1 MRAHSRYFRDFLAFL
16 VVAGL
21 SLPQVSTIDILAYME
36 YLHGNGMSP
45 SNITNYVTGIRALH
59 ILYGLETHKFR
70 DQRLP
75 LFIKALQIN
84 RPLKPTIVLTLDVEF
99 LERIVNISL
108 QLQFPLVFQSLYLFC
123 FSFLRLF
130 NILPHSASAFDN
142 SRHLGRGDVIFGH
155 SKAVIVVKWSKTLQN
170 RCKTATVS
178 IPVLPLSPLCPVNA
192 LLAMSNALPASCDS
206 PLFQISKA
214 GVLSPLTGSR
224 ARKHLKHN
232 SAVLVLQKPLTFH
245 DFRRAGASWAFQH
258 GVSVQDIQAQGT
270 WSSQCVWRYMH
281 LPFTG
286 SSRVAAAFRAQLS
299 P

>member
-1 MRAHSRYFRDFLAFL
+1 MRAYSRYFRDFLAFL

-59 ILYGLETHKFR
+59 ILYGLETHQFR

-84 RPLKPTIVLTLDVEF
+84 RPLKPTIVLTLDVEL

-123 FSFLRLF
+123 FFSFLRLS

-142 SRHLGRGDVIFGH
+142 SRHLCRGCYF
-155 SKAVIVVKWSKTLQN
+155 W
-170 RCKTATVS
+170 
-178 IPVLPLSPLCPVNA
+178 
-192 LLAMSNALPASCDS
+192 
-206 PLFQISKA
+206 
-214 GVLSPLTGSR
+214 
-224 ARKHLKHN
+224 
-232 SAVLVLQKPLTFH
+232 
-245 DFRRAGASWAFQH
+245 
-258 GVSVQDIQAQGT
+258 
-270 WSSQCVWRYMH
+270 
-281 LPFTG
+281 PF
-286 SSRVAAAFRAQLS
+286 
-299 P
+299 